1 MSYPILAA
9 NSSWYKGTATRSTV
23 TQINIVDSYTPTGS
37 ENENWNADVDNSG
50 SIKCYRTGT
59 VLTIA
64 GNGSGKIAA
73 NSDSSFLFSDINK
86 TDYFSSLTNISGSNV
101 LDTSS
106 VTSLSYFLYYA
117 SAITSVDFNSW
128 DISNVTNL
136 RGAFTQCTSLI
147 SIGVESW
154 DVSSVQNMYGLFN
167 HCFSLPSI
175 DLSRWDT
182 RNVENMAGVF
192 QCCNNLTSVD
202 SIKNWDTSS
211 VTIANHVFMQCYK
224 LTEIELNNWDVSNI
238 TDINHMF
245 SDCFDLKKV
254 NINKWNTSNLKYI
267 SAMFNDCS
275 SLTEINLSG
284 WDTRN
289 LVSCSQLF
297 ERCSKLTKIIGLE
310 NWNTSNVGSEENVAD
325 FYEMFYGC
333 SSLTELDLSSFDTSK
348 SRHFTRTFSDC
359 TNLKTIYV
367 SDKWN
372 TAQVT
377 DSLDMFTGCTSLVGG
392 AGTVYSSDHVDYD
405 YARIDGGTSNPGY
418 LTNIDDSTQLLIK
431 TGTLHKMG
439 LSVRNVS
446 GETTKYTPSEMVD
459 VLKSVDSD
467 ISEQSELIY
476 RITNVLEGKAAGGGG
491 GDASKAYDAGF
502 KDAIERYAPEF
513 TESGAVVT
521 CYPIGGFPLNV
532 VSQITPIQAGSGD
545 ASPTNI
551 RPLSAHTAVKVTIA
565 NDAESIKYNTEFGQ
579 EAYCGTFDWSTGLLT
594 LTNKM
599 LTLTGNESGWSKYDT
614 GSVLNF
620 GLMGD
625 SKKGTSDVY
634 GYCSHVKTVA
644 SGNITWSG
652 VRKTNVNGGFE
663 TYAVSFW
670 GLPDNEVSTW
680 TNYLKEQANSGT
692 PVQIL
697 YQLEVPITVQLT
709 PREILSLDGA
719 NNVYSDTGDTT
730 VTGKGDWTAMVANL
744 ATEADYQEALREMG
758 VNV

>member
-9 NSSWYKGTATRSTV
+9 NSSWYKGTAARSTI

-106 VTSLSYFLYYA
+106 VTSLSYFLFYA
-117 SAITSVDFNSW
+117 SAITSADFNSW

-154 DVSSVQNMYGLFN
+154 DVSSVQNIYGLFN

-275 SLTEINLSG
+275 SLTEIDLSG

-372 TAQVT
+372 TAQAT
-377 DSLDMFTGCTSLVGG
+377 DSANMFTGCTSLIGG
-392 AGTVYSSDHVDYD
+392 AGFAFDPNYTDITYAKIDEGVLGAGYFTDVSLKDDVILKGTTLYRIADGIRIASDN
-405 YARIDGGTSNPGY
+405 TSHY
-418 LTNIDDSTQLLIK
+418 
-431 TGTLHKMG
+431 
-439 LSVRNVS
+439 R
-446 GETTKYTPSEMVD
+446 PSEM
-459 VLKSVDSD
+459 
-467 ISEQSELIY
+467 
-476 RITNVLEGKAAGGGG
+476 
-491 GDASKAYDAGF
+491 
-502 KDAIERYAPEF
+502 KDAI
-513 TESGAVVT
+513 
-521 CYPIGGFPLNV
+521 
-532 VSQITPIQAGSGD
+532 
-545 ASPTNI
+545 
-551 RPLSAHTAVKVTIA
+551 IA
-565 NDAESIKYNTEFGQ
+565 IKNKYNYPNAE
-579 EAYCGTFDWSTGLLT
+579 EA
-594 LTNKM
+594 
-599 LTLTGNESGWSKYDT
+599 
-614 GSVLNF
+614 
-620 GLMGD
+620 
-625 SKKGTSDVY
+625 
-634 GYCSHVKTVA
+634 
-644 SGNITWSG
+644 
-652 VRKTNVNGGFE
+652 
-663 TYAVSFW
+663 SF
-670 GLPDNEVSTW
+670 
-680 TNYLKEQANSGT
+680 
-692 PVQIL
+692 
-697 YQLEVPITVQLT
+697 
-709 PREILSLDGA
+709 
-719 NNVYSDTGDTT
+719 
-730 VTGKGDWTAMVANL
+730 
-744 ATEADYQEALREMG
+744 
-758 VNV
+758 